1 MELAGTGAVRGP
13 SVMVVAAGA
22 TRRMPEAAGK
32 RRKLGVVFVSCEA
45 GGGRGGEGSGSRY
58 PSSAYFLSFSKAA
71 GESEWASETM
81 SGQWRAYLSDR

>member
-1 MELAGTGAVRGP
+1 MASSEALTKERKRVELAGTGAVRGP

-45 GGGRGGEGSGSRY
+45 VEEGVGRE
-58 PSSAYFLSFSKAA
+58 
-71 GESEWASETM
+71 
-81 SGQWRAYLSDR
+81 RA